1 MATTY
6 VAYQLIKW
14 GLSYWEAFF
23 ATLAIAFV
31 LGTVLELA
39 LVRPVQHRSVI
50 AAVIVT
56 VGLFVLIDGV
66 VNWIW
71 GGDFKYMA
79 TPFGTKTY
87 HLGGVSIARLYPG
100 MLGVVLVSVVLVW
113 ALFRFTKLGLGMRA
127 AALRPAESALVG
139 VRVDWM
145 LAIGWGLAAVLGA
158 VAGLMAEPSQFFL
171 DPTLMQPIL
180 VYALSLA
187 ARVGIYF
194 IAVVGLNVLTGYTGQ
209 ISIGHGAFMAVG
221 GYTTAVMSRDHH
233 TSLILT
239 MLLALAIC
247 FVLGLLVGLPALRL
261 SGVYLALAT
270 FALAVSV
277 PQLPLKWSKFLG
289 GRDGV
294 QTSRT
299 VSHTWLYGAAW
310 TASAILFVLAWL
322 ILRGRVGR
330 AFRAVRDSEI
340 AAVASGIELPVY
352 KTLAFGISAAYA
364 GVAGSLFV
372 LATNGFAAPD
382 EFGVVLSLQ
391 LLVGAAVAGLG
402 SLWGVLAGAVFVG
415 LLPTVSS
422 SVPVIGSNHGRDVVF
437 GAAVVLV
444 MLLLPGGSAGL
455 LARLRRSAGA

>member
-1 MATTY
+1 MRR
-6 VAYQLIKW
+6 
-14 GLSYWEAFF
+14 GLP
-23 ATLAIAFV
+23 
-31 LGTVLELA
+31 A
-39 LVRPVQHRSVI
+39 LVSLL
-50 AAVIVT
+50 AVC
-56 VGLFVLIDGV
+56 GVL
-66 VNWIW
+66 
-71 GGDFKYMA
+71 
-79 TPFGTKTY
+79 
-87 HLGGVSIARLYPG
+87 
-100 MLGVVLVSVVLVW
+100 
-113 ALFRFTKLGLGMRA
+113 
-127 AALRPAESALVG
+127 AALP
-139 VRVDWM
+139 
-145 LAIGWGLAAVLGA
+145 
-158 VAGLMAEPSQFFL
+158 FL
-171 DPTLMQPIL
+171 LSDYN
-180 VYALSLA
+180 VSLA

-194 IAVVGLNVLTGYTGQ
+194 IAVLGLNVLTGYTGQ

-239 MLLALAIC
+239 MLLAFAIC
-247 FVLGLLVGLPALRL
+247 FALGLLVGLPALRL

-444 MLLLPGGSAGL
+444 MLLLPGGFAGL
-455 LARLRRSAGA
+455 LARLRRFAGA